1 MKRLVFAAVLA
12 CVSLG
17 FAQSREVVRPG
28 DPGLNREAPPPLLT
42 PQPDRPQ
49 PPVEVHWAPF
59 ALNVFSISVPC
70 APHLEVN
77 GLRLNLTVPFA
88 TPDHQNIFGLD
99 LGLAGET
106 AGHVGGI
113 AVNAFDNWSDSFSGG
128 CVGLV
133 NVTGELRGLQVGLV
147 NVARSGNGLQIGLW
161 NQSTNFRCPFIGV
174 VW

>member
-1 MKRLVFAAVLA
+1 MKHLVSFAVLA

-17 FAQSREVVRPG
+17 WAQSREVVRPG
-28 DPGLNREAPPPLLT
+28 DPGLVREAPPPALVGH
-42 PQPDRPQ
+42 PDRPQ
-49 PPVEVHWAPF
+49 PPVQVPWAPF
-59 ALNVFSISVPC
+59 ALNVFSLSIPG
-70 APHLEVN
+70 APHLEVD
-77 GLRLNLTVPFA
+77 GMRLNLTVPFA
-88 TPDHQNIFGLD
+88 TPDHQNVFGLD
-99 LGLAGET
+99 FGFAGET

-147 NVARSGNGLQIGLW
+147 NVASTGAGLQIGLW